1 MYIYTHICI
10 YTCILKLPFISPS
23 LCVQYYPFSLGKTH
37 SPWWVTR
44 LPVLS
49 NHDSQHQRQMWIHT
63 PSSKFKILQGRILIG
78 SIWVKCPPLGQS
90 AIRAFVQTP
99 WLPRRMTPS
108 KRGLFFSEQGQKD
121 GKQTQLY
128 TSTVDKLFACKD
140 MGGWNLF

>member
-1 MYIYTHICI
+1 MYIYTHI
-10 YTCILKLPFISPS
+10 CILKLPFISPS
-23 LCVQYYPFSLGKTH
+23 LYVQYYPFSLGKTH

-44 LPVLS
+44 LPVFS

-63 PSSKFKILQGRILIG
+63 PKVKILQGKILIG
-78 SIWVKCPPLGQS
+78 STWVKCPPLGQS

-121 GKQTQLY
+121 AKQTQLQ
-128 TSTVDKLFACKD
+128 TSTVDKLFVCKD
-140 MGGWNLF
+140 KGGGIFSIT